1 MHGLKLKLTKELD
14 AKFEDKVEREEFAH
28 VCDFPL

>member
-1 MHGLKLKLTKELD
+1 MYGLKLKLTKELD
-14 AKFEDKVEREEFAH
+14 AKFEDKVEWEEFPH